1 MFRFMNY
8 DKPGKGIDPNAPKK
22 RPFFFFLE
30 LYVRKLFTV
39 MQMNVV
45 FLLCCIP
52 IITIGPAIAGMTHIF
67 REVSQER
74 PIFIWTDFRKAMKQ
88 HFKQGFFVS
97 LINVIL
103 WFMLVLDGLILY
115 SRPSIFTMIILGLL
129 GIIAI
134 VFLMMQIYI
143 YPLMITKKYTV
154 LEIYKN
160 AFLLALSQI
169 YQTLGIL
176 VIIALLFW
184 GLYSVPFLS
193 LFLLAFFY
201 FATVNFISVFYAD
214 RILKK
219 YNMR

>member
-1 MFRFMNY
+1 MFRFINY

-30 LYVRKLFTV
+30 LYFRKLFTI

-52 IITIGPAIAGMTHIF
+52 IITIGPATAGMTHIF

-74 PIFIWTDFRKAMKQ
+74 PVFIWTDFRQAMKR
-88 HFKQGFFVS
+88 HFKQGFWVW
-97 LINVIL
+97 LINALL
-103 WFMLVLDGLILY
+103 WFMLALDGLILY
-115 SRPSIFTMIILGLL
+115 SRPSVFTMIILGLL

-143 YPLMITKKYTV
+143 YPLLITGKYTI
-154 LEIYKN
+154 LDIYKN
-160 AFLLALSQI
+160 AFLLALSRI

-176 VIIALLFW
+176 AIIVLLFW

-201 FATVNFISVFYAD
+201 FATVSFVSVFFAD

-219 YNMR
+219 YNIR

>member
-1 MFRFMNY
+1 MFRFINY

-22 RPFFFFLE
+22 KPFFFFFE
-30 LYVRKLFTV
+30 LYFRKLFTI
-39 MQMNVV
+39 MQMNVM

-52 IITIGPAIAGMTHIF
+52 IITIGPATAGMTHIF
-67 REVSQER
+67 REVSEER

-88 HFKQGFFVS
+88 HFKQGFLIW
-97 LINVIL
+97 LINLIL
-103 WFMLVLDGLILY
+103 WVFLLLDGLILY

-134 VFLMMQIYI
+134 VFLMMQIYLH
-143 YPLMITKKYTV
+143 PLMITGKFTV

-160 AFLLALSQI
+160 AFLLALSKI

-176 VIIALLFW
+176 IAIVLVSW
-184 GLYSVPFLS
+184 VLYSIEILS

-214 RILKK
+214 QVLKQ
-219 YNMR
+219 YHLR